1 MSLNLKGS
9 QEGKWGRARGDT
21 TDALVR
27 SVRTVGQMP
36 PWRGLGQACPA
47 FSVPFAAGLCH
58 EGRRLLCVVAPF
70 VGVGAGTSF
79 PASVEPPLVLVY
91 RCCCNK

>member
-58 EGRRLLCVVAPF
+58 EGRRLLCVR
-70 VGVGAGTSF
+70 GSLCGSGSRYLL
-79 PASVEPPLVLVY
+79 SSE
-91 RCCCNK
+91 C